1 MVRKVFNFLKNKF
14 FLVTVAFIVWLLF
27 FDQNNFLYQQKLN
40 RQLKEMQIEKN
51 AHLKQIKI
59 DKEATQKLLYDSLT
73 IEKFA
78 RETYLMKRDSEDI
91 FLIIR
96 DTVPKEKKK

>member
-1 MVRKVFNFLKNKF
+1 LKK
-14 FLVTVAFIVWLLF
+14 T
-27 FDQNNFLYQQKLN
+27 
-40 RQLKEMQIEKN
+40 

-96 DTVPKEKKK
+96 DTVPKGKKK